1 VKEALTLWGGGV
13 RGGGPNYANN
23 VAANAA
29 NGVAPP
35 PIWGGDAQAFG
46 RNVGDPTITE
56 PDVLSAD
63 GDAVEGSEVIGFTEG
78 TGIKYGLI
86 RPTAGM
92 KVLQFE
98 AAARNSSD
106 PTAISTPEKTV
117 PTSEIQFVTF
127 ASHALSLS
135 TLVVREA
142 KGGDYGANLPQPSQ
156 AAIADLFRG
165 YLLRTTSS
173 TPDETMQERYTEVY
187 TELIND
193 IATTLYDNAERPLPK
208 RALQN
213 TAYPSNPVA
222 SYLQFL
228 EEARSQYSDLS
239 FVLQNVK
246 AASGEALDL
255 SLTVLDNFTGT
266 NAPRA
271 TAEARGTKA
280 VCSVLSQGAATFYTL
295 VLTSLQDAA
304 QRQGKTGTYDVE
316 EMTALYNEAYG
327 ARNAYLQDYASTLGV
342 PFTPP
347 TTPTGE
353 VKITFAKYTG
363 TNTYTPVFPISDAR
377 GYEVVGSQ
385 RYGRGLNAST
395 YKAVME
401 STREVTSDGLTL
413 SSRAVIGD
421 ISTNATTF
429 EAIEAFYIAL
439 ASRELENV
447 ENAVP
452 LAFSKLST
460 AQQTALL
467 TAAADLALTS
477 DGTAPT
483 TFNPTL
489 LSNLVAASG
498 NYGQRWQY
506 ASNIP
511 ARLADIQAST
521 TNPTPCSCKTSDA
534 QAYLLASTGE
544 YVQVGTEAEVND
556 FLLGEARLK
565 AKTWQQARDAMSG
578 QTLDPAYSSL
588 AEQFTNAAQNA
599 GAAISNTGATA
610 SSVVRNLTPGVE

>member
-1 VKEALTLWGGGV
+1 
-13 RGGGPNYANN
+13 
-23 VAANAA
+23 
-29 NGVAPP
+29 
-35 PIWGGDAQAFG
+35 
-46 RNVGDPTITE
+46 
-56 PDVLSAD
+56 
-63 GDAVEGSEVIGFTEG
+63 
-78 TGIKYGLI
+78 
-86 RPTAGM
+86 
-92 KVLQFE
+92 
-98 AAARNSSD
+98 
-106 PTAISTPEKTV
+106 
-117 PTSEIQFVTF
+117 
-127 ASHALSLS
+127 
-135 TLVVREA
+135 
-142 KGGDYGANLPQPSQ
+142 
-156 AAIADLFRG
+156 
-165 YLLRTTSS
+165 
-173 TPDETMQERYTEVY
+173 
-187 TELIND
+187 
-193 IATTLYDNAERPLPK
+193 
-208 RALQN
+208 
-213 TAYPSNPVA
+213 
-222 SYLQFL
+222 
-228 EEARSQYSDLS
+228 
-239 FVLQNVK
+239 
-246 AASGEALDL
+246 
-255 SLTVLDNFTGT
+255 
-266 NAPRA
+266 
-271 TAEARGTKA
+271 
-280 VCSVLSQGAATFYTL
+280 
-295 VLTSLQDAA
+295 
-304 QRQGKTGTYDVE
+304 
-316 EMTALYNEAYG
+316 
-327 ARNAYLQDYASTLGV
+327 LQDYASTLGV

-578 QTLDPAYSSL
+578 QTLDPAYLSL